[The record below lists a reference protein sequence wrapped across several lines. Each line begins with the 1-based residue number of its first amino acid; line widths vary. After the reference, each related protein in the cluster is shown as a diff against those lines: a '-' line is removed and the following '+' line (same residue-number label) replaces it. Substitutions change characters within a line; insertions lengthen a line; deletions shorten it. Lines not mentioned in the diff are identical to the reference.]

1 MQEFQ
6 KFKEEAAE
14 KYNLAIQERNEAR
27 EANKEL
33 TMQLNYA
40 KMKATQ
46 LEACLKKE
54 EQELVWRKEVE
65 SLFAELQLMKQ
76 EKKELK
82 VKLKKAEHKN

>member
-1 MQEFQ
+1 
-6 KFKEEAAE
+6 
-14 KYNLAIQERNEAR
+14 
-27 EANKEL
+27 
-33 TMQLNYA
+33 
-40 KMKATQ
+40 MKATQ

-82 VKLKKAEHKN
+82 VKLKKAEHKNGVLQNDLYDLELEMKKKKVVLRLCFLLVSVIWNVPLCM